1 MGYRS
6 NIVNVDVG
14 SNSEVTIER
23 GIYQYDHGMK
33 LKIVGIETSDTIEV
47 HYAFKGM
54 RDVVIDTPTK
64 DGSAYLSSIPDEV
77 LAQPMPVNA
86 YVY

>member
-6 NIVNVDVG
+6 NIIDVDVG
-14 SNSEVTIER
+14 SNSVVTIER
-23 GIYQYDHGMK
+23 GIYQFDHGMK
-33 LKIVGIETSDTIEV
+33 LRIAGIETSDAIEV

-54 RDVVIDTPTK
+54 RHVVTDTPVK
-64 DGSAYLSSIPDEV
+64 DGAIYISSIPDEV

-86 YVY
+86 YIY

>member
-1 MGYRS
+1 MSYRS
-6 NIVNVDVG
+6 NIIDVNVSG
-14 SNSEVTIER
+14 NSEVTIER

-33 LKIVGIETSDTIEV
+33 LRISGIASSDTIEV

-54 RDVVIDTPTK
+54 RDVITDTPTK
-64 DGSAYLSSIPDEV
+64 SGSTYLSSIPDEV